1 SVSLIMSCPRLLQP
15 LWKIWCSF
23 SHVLG
28 LVMSF
33 LILSLFWLICFSLYG
48 IGLKI
53 WNLKNL
59 FKKKPDTYWI
69 DPPKDA
75 GMKYQF

>member
-1 SVSLIMSCPRLLQP
+1 MHMPKPLQP
-15 LWKIWCSF
+15 FWKAWCSF

-28 LVMSF
+28 KVMSF
-33 LILSLFWLICFSLYG
+33 IILSLFWLVCFSIYG
-48 IGLKI
+48 LGLKI

-59 FKKKPDTYWI
+59 FKKPVSTYWI

-75 GMKYQF
+75 GMQYQF